1 MLDRAILYL
10 TLIVESIDTIRSH
23 IAGLDRAAFLGDRLR
38 RDAVAMNFQV
48 IGEAARNLID
58 TERAEA
64 PEIPWSQIVN
74 LRHRI
79 SHDYRTINWETVWDI
94 IQNELDNL
102 RAAASR
108 MLAARGETP
117 P

>member
-1 MLDRAILYL
+1 MLDRAVLHL
-10 TLIVESIDTIRSH
+10 TLIVESVDAIRSH
-23 IAGLDRAAFLGDRLR
+23 VAGLDRAAFLSDRLR

-48 IGEAARNLID
+48 IGEAARNL
-58 TERAEA
+58 TAKERAEA

-94 IQNELDNL
+94 IQNELDDL
-102 RAAASR
+102 RASAKR
-108 MLAARGETP
+108 MLIARGEGAE
-117 P
+117 